1 MQQKKESE
9 VGEDTENQAS
19 TKLSSTSESLLVSDV
34 ITTPSAPSQPSQAKP
49 QSASTT
55 TRAEDDDGQLSNE
68 ELTRIADALK
78 TISTD
83 SALSDVKETFKELK
97 ENRQSYIQ
105 VMIINFRTLKNISN

>member
-1 MQQKKESE
+1 MQQKKELE
-9 VGEDTENQAS
+9 VGTDTANQAS
-19 TKLSSTSESLLVSDV
+19 TKVSSTSESLKTSDV
-34 ITTPSAPSQPSQAKP
+34 IPTPSAPSQPSQAET

-55 TRAEDDDGQLSNE
+55 TKAQDDDGHLSDE

-105 VMIINFRTLKNISN
+105 VMIINFRTLKNISS